1 MTTATHPSCFALDVY
16 FASRDAGAAENE
28 PASPIA
34 KHVASC
40 ARCASYLAELE
51 ALDAQGDA
59 RLPPRALRVTPPSRS
74 RRLLGQIAPAAAI
87 AALAAVVIVYVRGR
101 SASDDAQYLGVK
113 GMPAA
118 QVLVRS
124 DGQTRV
130 WDARS
135 PVRAGDSLAVHVA
148 CEQFRHV
155 TVASAPPGGGLVRL
169 SDGPCPTTPDTLPFT
184 LLVDDQPGQERLLVV
199 LAQSRLDD
207 AALAAAVRVS
217 SRSAGVWV
225 AAFELAKEER
235 R

>member
-1 MTTATHPSCFALDVY
+1 MTTPAHPSCFALDVY
-16 FASRDAGAAENE
+16 FASRDRGAAENE
-28 PASPIA
+28 PTSPVA

-51 ALDAQGDA
+51 SLDAQRDT
-59 RLPPRALRVTPPSRS
+59 RLPPRSVRDRPRSRS
-74 RRLLGQIAPAAAI
+74 RRLLGRIAPAAAI
-87 AALAAVVIVYVRGR
+87 AALAVVVVYVKARP
-101 SASDDAQYLGVK
+101 ASDDAQYIGVK
-113 GMPAA
+113 GMPAV

-135 PVRAGDSLAVHVA
+135 PVRAGDSLVLHVA

-155 TVASAPPGGGLVRL
+155 TVASAPPDGLVRL
-169 SDGPCPTTPDTLPFT
+169 SDGPCPTTPGTLPFT
-184 LLVDDQPGQERLLVV
+184 LIVDDQPGRERLVVV

-207 AALAAAVRVS
+207 AALAAAVHVS
-217 SRSAGVWV
+217 SRSASAWV
-225 AAFELAKEER
+225 TAFELTKEER